1 MRNKT
6 LASLIVRS
14 VVAAGLGLAASS
26 LAHAESVLR
35 FVPHG
40 DLVVIDPI
48 LNIDYMARNHGY
60 MIYDTLFAYDSKNE
74 IRPQM
79 VDTWTVSEDGMHYSF
94 TLRPGLKWHDGEPV
108 RAADCVASL
117 QRWGKRDAM
126 GIAMFAALESITATS
141 DDTFEIKLAKPFG
154 HVLAALAKTGSNVP
168 FMMPERVAKTDAFAS
183 IEDPTGSGPFY
194 FAKDEWVPGS
204 KIVYK
209 KFEDYI
215 PRDEPADYMAGG
227 KVAKVDRVEWTVIP
241 DGATAVSALANGEVD
256 WVEVPPADLLP
267 MLETAEDVVIRS
279 TDPFGIQTMIR
290 FNHLHPPF
298 DNPLIRRAV
307 MATVSQ
313 PEYMRVTSG
322 QENTEICRSFFVCGT
337 RFATDQGAGDWLK
350 EKDLEKAKALLEE
363 GGYAGEKVV
372 VLDPTDDTV
381 PHNQTIVTV
390 ANLREI
396 GMNVEVRAT
405 DAGSLFALAGKKEPV
420 DEGGWNLF
428 HTWADATNYSVPTLN
443 NALRTGGEADA
454 SVGWP
459 SNDKIQDLRK
469 QFLAEFDP
477 EEQKRIAGAIQEE
490 AYNDVI
496 YVLTG
501 QYRQAT
507 AYNERL
513 EGMIDSPIPVFWNI
527 SIAE

>member
-1 MRNKT
+1 MRKKL

-14 VVAAGLGLAASS
+14 VFAAGLGLASS
-26 LAHAESVLR
+26 AAYAESALR

-48 LNIDYMARNHGY
+48 LNIDYVARNHGY
-60 MIYDTLFAYDSKNE
+60 LVYDTLFAFDSKGE

-79 VDTWTVSEDGMHYSF
+79 VDSWTVSDDNMHYTF
-94 TLRPGLKWHDGEPV
+94 KLRPGLKWHDGEPV
-108 RAADCVASL
+108 RASDCVASL

-126 GIAMFAALESITATS
+126 GIAMFKAMESIIATGE
-141 DDTFEIKLAKPFG
+141 DTFEIKLAQPFG

-183 IEDPTGSGPFY
+183 IEDATGSGPFV
-194 FAKDEWVPGS
+194 FARDEWVPGS
-204 KIVYK
+204 KAVYK
-209 KFEDYI
+209 KFADYV
-215 PRDEPADYMAGG
+215 PREEPADYMAGG
-227 KVAKVDRVEWTVIP
+227 KVPKVDRIEWLVMP

-256 WVEVPPADLLP
+256 WVGEPPADLLP
-267 MLETAEDVVIRS
+267 TLEGAEDIVVRA
-279 TDPFGIQTMIR
+279 TDPFGMQTMLR

-298 DNPLIRRAV
+298 NNPAIRRAV

-313 PEYMRVTSG
+313 PEYMQVTAG
-322 QENTEICRSFFVCGT
+322 GETPEICRSFYLCGT
-337 RFATDQGAGDWLK
+337 KFATDQGAGDWLK
-350 EKDLEKAKALLEE
+350 EKEIEKAKALLAE

-372 VLDPTDDTV
+372 ILDPTDHAV

-420 DEGGWNLF
+420 EQGGWSLF
-428 HTWADATNYSVPTLN
+428 HTTADSTNYSVPTLN
-443 NALRTGGEADA
+443 NALRAGGEKDA

-459 SNDKIQDLRK
+459 SNEKIQALRA
-469 QFLAEFDP
+469 QFLSAMDP
-477 EEQKRIAGAIQEE
+477 EEHKKIAAAIQEE

-501 QYRQAT
+501 QYREAT
-507 AYNERL
+507 AYNKRVK
-513 EGMIDSPIPVFWNI
+513 GMIDSPIPVFWNI
-527 SIAE
+527 SVEQ